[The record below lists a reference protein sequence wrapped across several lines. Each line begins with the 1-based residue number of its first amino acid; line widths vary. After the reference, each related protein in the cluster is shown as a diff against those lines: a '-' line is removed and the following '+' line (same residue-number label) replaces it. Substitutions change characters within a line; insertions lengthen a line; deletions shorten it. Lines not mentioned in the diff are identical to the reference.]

1 MTTRKRDLEY
11 NEIGSL
17 RKQIRDMGKAIRQ
30 GKPRG
35 YQAERRAWRTL
46 QGMSDRLSVLF
57 TETCGYG
64 EKYDH

>member
-17 RKQIRDMGKAIRQ
+17 RKQIRDMGRYIRQ
-30 GKPRG
+30 GKPQG

-46 QGMSDRLSVLF
+46 QDMTDRLSAVF
-57 TETCGYG
+57 RETCGYG
-64 EKYDH
+64 GAR